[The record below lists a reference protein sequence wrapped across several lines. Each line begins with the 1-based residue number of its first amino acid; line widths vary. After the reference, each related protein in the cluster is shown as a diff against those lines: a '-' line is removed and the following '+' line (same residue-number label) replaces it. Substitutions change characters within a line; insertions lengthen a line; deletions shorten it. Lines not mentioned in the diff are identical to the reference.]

1 MEGLSIAALCLPAT
15 EVGGDYYDFIPIGEQ
30 RLALLIADV
39 SGKGTSAAL
48 YMAELKGLVLSLSK
62 IYDSP
67 RKLLIEANKILADN
81 LDSRSF
87 ITMAYAV
94 IDMADRKMTYAR
106 AGHNPIYQLATNGD
120 GSRTRVLAPEGL
132 GLALD
137 RSGKFEQILAEES
150 VPLNSGDLFLFF
162 TDGLSEAMNPQ
173 ADLFGESRL
182 REILE
187 DHGQRPLED
196 LRERIIDEIFTF
208 AEGEDQH
215 DDMTMVLVKID

>member
-1 MEGLSIAALCLPAT
+1 
-15 EVGGDYYDFIPIGEQ
+15 
-30 RLALLIADV
+30 
-39 SGKGTSAAL
+39 
-48 YMAELKGLVLSLSK
+48 MAELKGLVLSLSK

-106 AGHNPIYQLATNGD
+106 AGHNPIYQLAANCD
-120 GSRTRVLAPEGL
+120 GGRTRVLAPEGL

-150 VPLNSGDLFLFF
+150 VPLYSGDLFLFF

-187 DHGQRPLED
+187 DHNQRTLED